1 VDINTR
7 IALQLKRL
15 REEQGWSIEDLAARS
30 GVSRAMISKIERVES
45 SPTATVLNKLAIGI
59 GTPITTLFGPSG
71 FKPTRPPE
79 RNPVALRARQPEW
92 RDRESGY
99 RRKTL
104 TPAGAAPSTQLSE
117 ILLPAGCSMTFE
129 DSRDA
134 KPVQRQVW
142 VLEGCLEIRTGAV
155 LRQLV
160 AGDCIAITEGGPA
173 TLRNPDSRRARCMVA
188 ATG

>member
-7 IALQLKRL
+7 IALQLKQL
-15 REEQGWSIEDLAARS
+15 REERGWSIEHLAART
-30 GVSRAMISKIERVES
+30 GVSRAMISRIERAES

-59 GTPITTLFGPSG
+59 GTPITTLFGPGGSRQ
-71 FKPTRPPE
+71 TRPPE

-92 RDRESGY
+92 RDPESGY

-104 TPAGAAPSTQLSE
+104 TPEGATPSMQLSE

-134 KPVQRQVW
+134 KDMQRQVW
-142 VLEGCLEIRTGAV
+142 MLEGRLEIRAGAV

-160 AGDCIAITEGGPA
+160 AGDCIVITEGGPA
-173 TLRNPDSRRARCMVA
+173 TLRNPDSRKARCMVA
-188 ATG
+188 ATR